1 MELHARLP
9 ALVVG
14 CLLGA
19 VALPAQTAA
28 AFTAAHARF
37 VAAPAEQR
45 GAAAALASDGFLL
58 LPAGDARTSCLVD
71 GLVAT
76 VAAGRHALAIGLA
89 DEARAAGP
97 ATSELVV
104 AHLTAL
110 LHAAPWATFVDRAVA
125 DLAERPAAVQAVL
138 AAEEAKLLPLAEKA
152 LRAGDTSRGRFVF
165 AELAAIEPV
174 ASYRLGNLA
183 LCLRQ
188 LGDLPAARAVYE
200 RARVAAPE
208 DLELENDY
216 GLFLRATGD
225 EQGAVRAFT
234 RAWQLD
240 LARAPE
246 LRARGPAITNLLHF
260 AATRPG
266 LLADDPLPA
275 AREALAVRPD
285 ATMLKRLVL
294 DVGLD
299 RLTGRRRAP

>member
-1 MELHARLP
+1 MHRRRAFLF
-9 ALVVG
+9 VVW
-14 CLLGA
+14 LAGA
-19 VALPAQTAA
+19 AALPGQTVA
-28 AFTAAHARF
+28 AFTEAQAQF
-37 VAAPAEQR
+37 VAASAEQR
-45 GAAAALASDGFLL
+45 RAAAALASDRFLL
-58 LPAGDARTSCLVD
+58 LPAGAGRARCLVD
-71 GLVAT
+71 GVVAT

-89 DEARAAGP
+89 DEARAAGL
-97 ATSELVV
+97 ASSELVA

-110 LHAAPWATFVDRAVA
+110 LHAASWTAFADRAVA
-125 DLAERPAAVQAVL
+125 DLAEWPAAVHAVL

-152 LRAGDTSRGRFVF
+152 LRAGDTTRGRFVF

-275 AREALAVRPD
+275 VREALALRPD

-299 RLTGRRRAP
+299 RLTGRRPGP